1 MEKQILSVGFE
12 IPGYSDHHVDFGSK
26 ISLMDADLLLISP
39 EGICPAG
46 HGWFSFTA
54 GGGAYNIAT
63 SESFLQHINHLRKE
77 IDDFLKAGKSI
88 FIILTKREEY
98 SLSRSLSHP
107 RKGENLYSTSTST
120 NYDFL
125 PINIGELNS
134 ASGKYIT
141 FLGDP
146 KFSEFYKVFKNS
158 LEYRLYVEN
167 PKEANIIF
175 TGKDKSKILGA
186 IYSIGKGH
194 IITLPYLSY
203 DEDKFVKYNEKEDK
217 NYWTNEALEF
227 GKNLAN
233 CLLAIDQQL
242 TQSSEKTITPKWALV
257 KEFTSKRALEIQKL
271 IQKNEKEIEEIN
283 SKNREL
289 NLELAE
295 ENILKDL
302 LFEQGKPLEKAVNKA
317 LTILGYH
324 AENYDDGVLELDQI
338 IISPEKQRFIGEC
351 EGKDSKDINI
361 TKFRQLLESLNADFA
376 RDEVQEKALGL
387 LFGNPQRLEEPK
399 RRTLD
404 FTQKCKIGAER
415 EKIALV
421 KTDELFLVALYL
433 KEHKNDKF
441 RKACRDAIIS
451 GLGKVVKFPQL
462 PKR

>member
-1 MEKQILSVGFE
+1 MGKQILLVGFE
-12 IPGYSDHHVDFGSK
+12 IPGYSDNLVAFSSK
-26 ISLMDADLLLISP
+26 TSLMDADLLLISP
-39 EGICPAG
+39 EAICPSA

-54 GGGAYNIAT
+54 GGGCYDIST
-63 SESFLQHINHLRKE
+63 SESFLKNINHLRKE

-88 FIILTKREEY
+88 FIILTKKEEY
-98 SLSRSLSHP
+98 SLARSVSHP

-125 PINIGELNS
+125 PVNLGDLNS
-134 ASGKYIT
+134 ASGKYVN

-146 KFSEFYKVFKNS
+146 KFSEFYKIFKNS
-158 LEYRLYVEN
+158 LEYRVYLEN
-167 PKEANIIF
+167 PNDANIIF
-175 TGKDKSKILGA
+175 TGKDKSKVLGA
-186 IYSIGKGH
+186 IYKIGNGQ
-194 IITLPYLSY
+194 IVTLPYLSY
-203 DEDKFVKYNEKEDK
+203 DEDNFVKYNEEEDQ

-227 GKNLAN
+227 GENLAN

-242 TQSSEKTITPKWALV
+242 TQSSEKTITPQWALEL
-257 KEFTSKRALEIQKL
+257 EFTSERALEIQKL
-271 IQKNEKEIEEIN
+271 IHKNEKEIEDLTF
-283 SKNREL
+283 KNREL

-295 ENILKDL
+295 ENVLNDL

-324 AENYDDGVLELDQI
+324 AENYNDGVLELDQI
-338 IISPEKQRFIGEC
+338 IISPEKLRFIGEC

-376 RDEVQEKALGL
+376 RDEVQEKALGI

-399 RRTLD
+399 KRTLD

-421 KTDELFLVALYL
+421 KTDELYRVAHYL
-433 KEHKNDKF
+433 REHKNDKF
-441 RKACRDAIIS
+441 KKACRDAIIK
-451 GLGKVVKFPQL
+451 GLGQVVKFPQI
-462 PKR
+462 PKT